1 MTLLLTQFMSV
12 RTSLSDLVMFSLYS
26 VTRFIAES
34 YRFAALIT
42 ELATEM
48 WLWPIKLQLGDA
60 LVFIA
65 LWPSKRE
72 TDSRKYFLGQSTDS
86 LNITRSDVYPIYQLI
101 HSYRWRSCSD
111 LYNVAKLLRIAGAS
125 VFLSFLQ
132 PPIEPLRKSRD
143 MRISK
148 YVQRF
153 GSIRSVGQSITTD
166 DDRSDLLI
174 GAVSVLFS
182 FVRCIICKEIVS
194 AIDFFEGSRA
204 G

>member
-1 MTLLLTQFMSV
+1 
-12 RTSLSDLVMFSLYS
+12 
-26 VTRFIAES
+26 
-34 YRFAALIT
+34 
-42 ELATEM
+42 
-48 WLWPIKLQLGDA
+48 
-60 LVFIA
+60 
-65 LWPSKRE
+65 
-72 TDSRKYFLGQSTDS
+72 
-86 LNITRSDVYPIYQLI
+86 
-101 HSYRWRSCSD
+101 
-111 LYNVAKLLRIAGAS
+111 LRIAGAS